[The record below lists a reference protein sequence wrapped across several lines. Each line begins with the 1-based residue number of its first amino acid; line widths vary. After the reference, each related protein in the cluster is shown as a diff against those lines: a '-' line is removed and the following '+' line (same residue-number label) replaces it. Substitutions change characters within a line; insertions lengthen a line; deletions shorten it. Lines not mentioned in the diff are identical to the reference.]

1 MLIARWTLLAC
12 IVVAPVA
19 SAGDAPAQAWVHGV
33 IHTGVPGAPVASAL
47 LIRGDRIDYVGDEA
61 TARAR
66 APANASTIDLH
77 GATVIPGFVD
87 AHQHLAGVGF
97 RELDFNLEG
106 TTGIADLRRRVR
118 ERMRTVKDG
127 DWLIGRGWIET
138 HWKPAQFPTRQ
149 ALDDLTPHTPA
160 SLERGDGHAILVN
173 SEALRRAHID
183 RQTPDPVGGKILRD
197 AQGEA
202 TGMLVDNAMS
212 LVDALV
218 PQPSDAQLQEALEV
232 GAKRSARMGWTG
244 VEIPGNSRQEVA
256 QICALIDAHR
266 MPLHVY
272 DALNAPGPEADQ
284 LLRTGPTT
292 ECHGQLPVRGLKFY
306 IDGALGSRGAALLAP
321 YSDSPESTGLLIH
334 TKDELVPLFERAAR
348 SGIQVWTHAIG
359 DRGNRLILDAY
370 EEALKAVPEKDRA
383 VKDTRWRVEHA
394 QILNPADI
402 PRFAQLGVIASMQ
415 PSHAISDL
423 YFAPARLGADRLAG
437 AYAWRSLLDAHA
449 VIAAGTDAPVEKG
462 DPLVE
467 FYAAVYRHSID
478 GFANSDWHLDQRVSR
493 EEALRMLTWAP
504 AYAAFDEDNRG
515 TIEAGKIA
523 DLTVLSQDIMT
534 VPEPKIPG
542 TRVLMTVVGGQAVY
556 RADRW

>member
-1 MLIARWTLLAC
+1 MLIARWVLVAG
-12 IVVAPVA
+12 IFAVAPV
-19 SAGDAPAQAWVHGV
+19 SAGDPPAQIWVHGV
-33 IHTGVPGAPVASAL
+33 IYTGVRDSAAAAAL
-47 LIRGDRIDYVGDEA
+47 VIRGDRIEYVGDEA

-66 APANASTIDLH
+66 APANAKTVDLR

-106 TTGIADLRRRVR
+106 TTGVADLRRRVR

-127 DWLIGRGWIET
+127 DWLSGGGWIET
-138 HWKPAQFPTRQ
+138 HWQPAQFPTRQ

-160 SLERGDGHAILVN
+160 SLERADGHAILVN

-183 RQTPDPVGGKILRD
+183 RQTPDPVGGHIVRD

-202 TGMLVDNAMS
+202 TGILVDNATL

-218 PQPSDAQLQEALEV
+218 PQPADAQLREALEV
-232 GAKRSARMGWTG
+232 GAKRSARLGWTG
-244 VEIPGNSRQEVA
+244 VDIPGNSRREVA
-256 QICALIDAHR
+256 QICALIEAHR

-272 DALNAPGPEADQ
+272 DALNAPGPEADE
-284 LLRTGPTT
+284 LLRSGPQA

-321 YSDSPESTGLLIH
+321 YSDAPELTGLLIH

-359 DRGNRLILDAY
+359 DRGNRLVLDAY
-370 EEALKAVPEKDRA
+370 EEALTAVPEKDRA
-383 VKDTRWRVEHA
+383 VKEPRWRVEHA
-394 QILNPADI
+394 QILNPTDI

-415 PSHAISDL
+415 PSHAISDM

-449 VIAAGTDAPVEKG
+449 VVAAGTDAPVEKG

-478 GFANSDWHLDQRVSR
+478 GFAGPDWHLEQRVTR
-493 EEALRMLTWAP
+493 PEALRMLTWAP

-515 TIEAGKIA
+515 TIEAGQRA
-523 DLTVLSQDIMT
+523 DLILLRHRDERLLAWELGGNPVDLVICA
-534 VPEPKIPG
+534 G
-542 TRVLMTVVGGQAVY
+542 RRVV
-556 RADRW
+556 

>member
-12 IVVAPVA
+12 VFVALPV
-19 SAGDAPAQAWVHGV
+19 SAGDTPAQTWVHGV
-33 IHTGVPGAPVASAL
+33 IYTGVPGAPTASAL
-47 LIRGDRIDYVGDEA
+47 VIHGDRIEYVGDEA

-66 APANASTIDLH
+66 APANARTVDLR
-77 GATVIPGFVD
+77 GATVVPGFVD

-160 SLERGDGHAILVN
+160 SLERSDGHAILVN

-202 TGMLVDNAMS
+202 TGILVDNATL

-218 PQPSDAQLQEALEV
+218 PQPTDAQLRQALEV
-232 GAKRSARMGWTG
+232 GAKRSARLGWTG

-266 MPLHVY
+266 MPLHIY

-284 LLRTGPTT
+284 LLRSGPTT

-321 YSDSPESTGLLIH
+321 YSDAPDSTGLLVH
-334 TKDELVPLFERAAR
+334 TKAELVPLFERAAR

-370 EEALKAVPEKDRA
+370 EEALTAVPEKDRA

-394 QILNPADI
+394 QILNPVDI

-415 PSHAISDL
+415 PSHAISDM
-423 YFAPARLGADRLAG
+423 YFAPARLGADRLVG

-449 VIAAGTDAPVEKG
+449 IIAAGTDAPVEKG

-478 GFANSDWHLDQRVSR
+478 GFAAPDWHLEQRVTR
-493 EEALRMLTWAP
+493 HEALRMLTWAP
-504 AYAAFDEDNRG
+504 AYAAFDENNRG
-515 TIEAGKIA
+515 TIEMGKIA

-534 VPEPKIPG
+534 VPEPKILG
-542 TRVLMTVVGGQAVY
+542 TRVLMTVVGGQEMF
-556 RADRW
+556 RAERW